1 MIQPM
6 SDAIIASV
14 LIICITLLIILTLGD
29 PDLIDALVYRIKK

>member
-1 MIQPM
+1 M

-14 LIICITLLIILTLGD
+14 FIICITLLIILTLGD